1 LGLPQLIQ
9 VLENEYSLKKGEQE
23 MSKLVPPHG
32 KERKLKP
39 LLLEGAEL
47 KAEVE
52 KAKTL
57 KQVPMTSR
65 EASDVLMLGIGAF
78 TPLEGFM
85 GYDDWKGVC
94 DKFLT
99 ADGTFWPIPITLSAT
114 KELADSIDAN
124 EEVALVDVE
133 NDEILA
139 TMKVTEK
146 YTIDKVHEC
155 KAIFGTDDAEGHP
168 GAQKVMAQE
177 EINLAGPI
185 KVLSESFYPSEFG
198 DLYQTPAQSRAMF
211 EERGWDTVAA
221 LQLRNPMHNSHAY
234 LAWIAIEVCDGV
246 YIHQLVGKL
255 KEGDIPADVRVDAIQ
270 ALVDN
275 YFRKERVLQGGY
287 PMEMRY
293 AGPREALLHAC
304 FRQNYGCSHLIV
316 GRDHAGVGDY
326 YGPFDAQKIF
336 LEIPE
341 GSLELKPLPLDWT
354 FYCYECGTMA
364 SMKTCPHDEKAV
376 IDEDGNYV
384 SGARLLLSGTM
395 LRKMLSEDKP
405 VPPEFSKPEVIK
417 ILKAYYAALEEKVE
431 IKLHGAATG
440 DVENK

>member
-1 LGLPQLIQ
+1 LPKLIKFFG
-9 VLENEYSLKKGEQE
+9 NEYSLKKGEQE

-39 LLLEGAEL
+39 LLLEGDEL

-57 KQVPMTSR
+57 KKVPMTSR

-85 GYDDWKGVC
+85 SYDDWKGVC
-94 DKFLT
+94 DKYLT

-114 KELADSIDAN
+114 KELADSIDVN
-124 EEVALVDVE
+124 EEVALVDAE

-155 KAIFGTDDAEGHP
+155 KAIFRTNDTEGHP
-168 GAQKVMAQE
+168 GVQKVMAQE

-185 KVLSESFYPSEFG
+185 KVLSESFYPTEFG
-198 DLYQTPAQSRAMF
+198 DLYQTPAQARAIF
-211 EERGWDTVAA
+211 EEKGWRTVAA
-221 LQLRNPMHNSHAY
+221 LQLRNPMHRSHEY
-234 LAWIAIEVCDGV
+234 LAKIAMEVSDGL
-246 YIHQLVGKL
+246 YIHQLLGKL

-275 YFRKERVLQGGY
+275 YFVKEAVVQGGY

-316 GRDHAGVGDY
+316 GRDLAGVGDY
-326 YGPFDAQKIF
+326 YGPFDAQHIF
-336 LEIPE
+336 HEIPE
-341 GSLELKPLPLDWT
+341 GSLELKPLPIDWT
-354 FYCYECGTMA
+354 FHCYKCGGMC
-364 SMKTCPHDEKAV
+364 SMKTCPHGKD
-376 IDEDGNYV
+376 D
-384 SGARLLLSGTM
+384 RLLLSGT
-395 LRKMLSEDKP
+395 LVRKTLSEGGELPK
-405 VPPEFSKPEVIK
+405 EFSRPEVVK
-417 ILKAYYAALEEKVE
+417 ILQDYYAGLEEKVE
-431 IKLHGAATG
+431 IKLHGHATG
-440 DVENK
+440 DAEEKIEK